1 MTQFDVALSAAF
13 ALPIDQRLKLIDELA
28 SSVPDDQPPALSPE
42 WRAEIDRRSAA
53 IDAGTEK
60 LIPWEDVRKKI
71 YQKFGI
77 DRAD

>member
-1 MTQFDVALSAAF
+1 MTQFDAALSAAF
-13 ALPIDQRLKLIDELA
+13 ALSVDQRLKLIDELA
-28 SSVPDDQPPALSPE
+28 SSIPDDQPPTLSAE

-60 LIPWEDVRKKI
+60 LIPWETVRKAI
-71 YQKFGI
+71 YQKYGI